1 MSGPIDA
8 TLRKFHISLNV
19 SSLDGAI
26 AFYRA
31 LFGTEPA
38 KVRSDYAK
46 FDLAE
51 PPLVLSLA
59 PGRPAA
65 GGHLNHAGLRV
76 RTAEEL
82 VEIQKRLE
90 AAGIST
96 RREDGV
102 ACCYA
107 KQTKFWVADPD
118 RALWEVYV
126 FHEDIDEFGDDHG
139 PHAEANGAAT
149 ETTPFGAVPAAAT
162 RHVWAHR
169 LTDPVPPRIP
179 HEDNSL
185 HEVRLEGS
193 INASPDA
200 PHRAGLFADALRAL
214 RPGAEIHVHG
224 LAGDRPCARRDLAL
238 PGPASAV
245 QHVPGSADV
254 AAELVRAGFADVRF
268 ETLSETA
275 YFTVDDVPMRE
286 VRLTARKP
294 GHRPAAARHR
304 AVYLGPFD
312 RVTDDFGNVFRRGE
326 PTLINVHDWQ
336 VLSKS
341 AARDAF
347 LLLGPDATSA
357 DAPAAKATG
366 SSCGTDR
373 TGSCSSPDPA
383 RDRSSTHPVA

>member
-8 TLRKFHISLNV
+8 ALRKVHMSLNV
-19 SSLDGAI
+19 SSLDGSI

-31 LFGTEPA
+31 LFGLEPA
-38 KVRSDYAK
+38 KVRPDYAK

-51 PPLVLSLA
+51 PPLVLSLI
-59 PGRPAA
+59 PGRPSSS
-65 GGHLNHAGLRV
+65 GHLNHAGLRV
-76 RTAEEL
+76 RTADEL
-82 VEIQKRLE
+82 IEIQRRLE
-90 AAGIST
+90 AAGITT
-96 RREDGV
+96 RREEGV
-102 ACCYA
+102 ECCYA
-107 KQTKFWVADPD
+107 RQTKFWVTDPD
-118 RALWEVYV
+118 RALWEIYV
-126 FHEDIDEFGDDHG
+126 FHEDIDDHGDDHA
-139 PHAEANGAAT
+139 PHVEAAEVPT

-162 RHVWAHR
+162 RQVWEHR
-169 LTDPVPPRIP
+169 LTDPVPSRIP

-193 INASPDA
+193 INASPET

-214 RPGAEIHVHG
+214 RPGAEILVHG

-245 QHVPGSADV
+245 RHVPASADV

-268 ETLSETA
+268 ETLSQTA

-294 GHRPAAARHR
+294 GHRPQAARHR

-312 RVTDDFGNVFRRGE
+312 RVTDDFGNVYRRGLA
-326 PTLINVHDWQ
+326 TLINVHDWQ
-336 VLSKS
+336 VLAKS

-357 DAPAAKATG
+357 DAPATRTTG
-366 SSCGTDR
+366 SACGSDR
-373 TGSCSSPDPA
+373 TGSCSTPDPA